1 MRLFINETRHFIS
14 PPYGRGYEIFLHRQK
29 NPRRIIAA
37 AHAHTKGEVIKMTP
51 KEILYVEDALGHSQ
65 FLMQQSQTAATN
77 LQDATLKQQAQQLV
91 NRNQQ
96 IFKQFYSLV

>member
-1 MRLFINETRHFIS
+1 
-14 PPYGRGYEIFLHRQK
+14 
-29 NPRRIIAA
+29 
-37 AHAHTKGEVIKMTP
+37 MTP

-65 FLMQQSQTAATN
+65 FLMQQSQTAAAS
-77 LQDATLKQQAQQLV
+77 LQDATLRQQAQQLV